1 MSGSTILA
9 GAIQIIGGVVLAP
22 LLPGL
27 TQTFKARLQGRRG
40 TSPLQ
45 PYRELRRLW
54 SRSMVDPEGTTVL
67 YRVAPLVVAACLAIA
82 LLLVPVGGRSL
93 AWPTGHDAL
102 LLVGLLALARF
113 ALAAASWDT
122 GSGFSLMSASRDLM
136 LSVSAEG
143 LLLLAV
149 VLMAL
154 PAGSTDLLAL
164 SDAGTGSAIWGLPA
178 HWLALV
184 AFALVVLVEIG
195 RQPIDNPDT
204 HLELTMIHEGP
215 LLEYAGRDLAYLQ
228 WAGAAR
234 HWVML
239 ALTIELLAPRPMGF
253 VGRLVVLAVGLP
265 VLCAMLAVVETWL
278 AKMRL
283 LRVPRLLAVATGLCF
298 LGLVTWLIGGR
309 L

>member
-27 TQTFKARLQGRRG
+27 TQSCKARLQGRRG
-40 TSPLQ
+40 ASPLQ

-67 YRVAPLVVAACLAIA
+67 YRLAPLVVVACLGIA
-82 LLLVPVGGRSL
+82 LLVVPVGGRSP

-102 LLVGLLALARF
+102 LLVGLLALSRF

-143 LLLLAV
+143 LLLLTV

-164 SDAGTGSAIWGLPA
+164 SDAGAGSAIWGLPA
-178 HWLALV
+178 HWIALV

-215 LLEYAGRDLAYLQ
+215 VLEYAGRDLAYLQ
-228 WAGAAR
+228 WAAAAR

-239 ALTIELLAPRPMGF
+239 VLTVELLAPRPIGF
-253 VGRLVVLAVGLP
+253 VGRLLVLAVGLP
-265 VLCAMLAVVETWL
+265 VLCVLLAVVETWL

>member
-1 MSGSTILA
+1 MSGPTIVA
-9 GAIQIIGGVVLAP
+9 GAIQVIGGIFVAP

-27 TQTFKARLQGRRG
+27 TQTVKARLQGRRG

-54 SRSMVDPEGTTVL
+54 SRSTVDPEGTTLV
-67 YRVAPLVVAACLAIA
+67 YRVAPLVVTACLLIA
-82 LLLVPVGGRSL
+82 LLVVPIGGHSP
-93 AWPTGHDAL
+93 AWPTGHDIL
-102 LLVGLLALARF
+102 LLAGLLALSRF

-122 GSGFSLMSASRDLM
+122 GSGFSLMAASRDLM
-136 LSVSAEG
+136 LSMWAEG
-143 LLLLAV
+143 LLLATVILI
-149 VLMAL
+149 AL
-154 PAGSTDLLAL
+154 PAGSTNLLAL
-164 SDAGTGSAIWGLPA
+164 SDATAGSAVWSLPA
-178 HWLALV
+178 HWMAVVALSV
-184 AFALVVLVEIG
+184 VVLVEVG

-239 ALTIELLAPRPMGF
+239 ALTVELLAPRPAGF
-253 VGRLVVLAVGLP
+253 VGRLIILVVGLP
-265 VLCAMLAVVETWL
+265 VLCGLLAIVETWL

-298 LGLVTWLIGGR
+298 LGLITWLMGGR